1 MRLIKVLVSQ
11 ILLGKQVSSDDSRPK
26 LGVHKF
32 DPAIER
38 ALYAKMIAKHNLAF
52 LMAEYDY
59 FRLWISYITP
69 SYKHQS
75 RNTVKYDLVGV
86 YVAEK
91 SEIIRKLKI

>member
-38 ALYAKMIAKHNLAF
+38 ALYAKMI
-52 LMAEYDY
+52 
-59 FRLWISYITP
+59 
-69 SYKHQS
+69 
-75 RNTVKYDLVGV
+75 DLP
-86 YVAEK
+86 AL
-91 SEIIRKLKI
+91 IP